1 MNRYVWDGNV
11 LLHEWKYNLKERPR
25 LIAVEDDLVYDK
37 PEPIE
42 NLITWV
48 YESGS
53 FVPSA
58 KIVGDEKFSIIN
70 DYIGRP
76 IQSYDG
82 KGNLIWET
90 DYDIY
95 GGLRDLKG
103 DRNFIPFRQLG
114 QYEDIE
120 TGLYYNR
127 FRYYNVDSGGYISQ
141 DPIGVFGGNAF
152 YAYVH
157 NTNSWVDIFGLSELV
172 YQLLNEKGEVIYYVI
187 TERDALVRGQEHIN
201 GTKTTAPQDFA
212 SMEVLEENLDHDQAR
227 TMETTLIRERLEDR
241 RGKYK
246 ATDSI
251 EDKLSKS
258 GLLNKNRGRDIDV
271 PGRKYTGDIPKLDSL
286 RKIEGLKFKC
296 N

>member
-1 MNRYVWDGNV
+1 M
-11 LLHEWKYNLKERPR
+11 
-25 LIAVEDDLVYDK
+25 VYDK